1 MTIDCTIKKPSGP
14 VIITASGPVNGKDII
29 EALIKMLQDP
39 DFKEGMD
46 ALWDFR
52 TVHSGNS
59 ETAEIREIVSFVRAN
74 QKKRGIN
81 YRVALVVSRDIDFG
95 LARMFEA
102 YSHELPFD
110 IQIFKDFNDA
120 QKWLNPSNH

>member
-1 MTIDCTIKKPSGP
+1 MPIDCSIKKPTGP
-14 VIITASGPVNGKDII
+14 VVITASGPVKGKDII
-29 EALIKMLQDP
+29 GALVKMLQDP
-39 DFKEGMD
+39 DFKKGMD

-52 TVHSGNS
+52 TVKSANS

-74 QKKRGIN
+74 QEKRGTN
-81 YRVALVVSRDIDFG
+81 YRVALVVSTDIDFG

-110 IQIFKDFNDA
+110 IQIFKDIKDA
-120 QKWLNPSNH
+120 ERWLNP